1 MWLHPQSVHF
11 PIAALAFGALAY
23 GIAAL
28 RRDDFYLKAADRL
41 LLAGLALL
49 VVAIL
54 TGRSAQGSAEVGG
67 LAEQWL
73 KRHELI
79 AYASTWA
86 FALLYVWRYLR
97 PRAAGREL
105 WLFAA
110 VYFLATALTLFGAHL
125 GGRMVYEAGIG
136 VSCPPIP

>member
-28 RRDDFYLKAADRL
+28 RGDSFYLKAADKL
-41 LLAGLALL
+41 LLAALIFLAL
-49 VVAIL
+49 AIL
-54 TGRSAQGSAEVGG
+54 TGRSAQGSAEVSG
-67 LAEQWL
+67 LAEAWL
-73 KRHELI
+73 SRHELI
-79 AYASTWA
+79 AYASIWA

-110 VYFLATALTLFGAHL
+110 VYLLATALTLFGAHL
-125 GGRMVYEAGIG
+125 GGRMVYEAGVG
-136 VSCPPIP
+136 VSCPPTP